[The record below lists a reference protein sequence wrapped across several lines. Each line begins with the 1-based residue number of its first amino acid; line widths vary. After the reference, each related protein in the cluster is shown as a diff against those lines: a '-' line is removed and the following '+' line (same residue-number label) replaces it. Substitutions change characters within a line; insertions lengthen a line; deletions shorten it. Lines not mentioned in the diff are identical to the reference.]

1 VKPNPI
7 GPPSFT
13 KFKKGYAMLVFVGV
27 IFSLYFLGLIWAR
40 RKDRADI
47 VKVNV
52 TVKGPDA

>member
-1 VKPNPI
+1 
-7 GPPSFT
+7 
-13 KFKKGYAMLVFVGV
+13 MLVFVGV